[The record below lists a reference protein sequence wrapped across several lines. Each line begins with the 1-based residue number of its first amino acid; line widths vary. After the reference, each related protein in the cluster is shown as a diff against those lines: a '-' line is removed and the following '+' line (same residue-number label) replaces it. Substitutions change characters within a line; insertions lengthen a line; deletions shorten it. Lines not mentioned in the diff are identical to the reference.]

1 MLSLQQPI
9 GSQRL
14 VGITASC
21 LLHAQQVHEQV
32 QRQQARPDWAGSAL
46 AVLCGD
52 FNLVP
57 LSPIN
62 NYLAQGSINL
72 QEYCKHTLSGE

>member
-1 MLSLQQPI
+1 MVCTHVVKKL
-9 GSQRL
+9 
-14 VGITASC
+14 
-21 LLHAQQVHEQV
+21 
-32 QRQQARPDWAGSAL
+32 PDWAGSAL

-72 QEYCKHTLSGE
+72 QEYCKRTLSGE